1 MNKFR
6 ERQVSMSQQHDKDK
20 VKQCTDVQK
29 ASGAVTPA
37 LVGNRDTFSTEALDR
52 GTNESELRT

>member
-20 VKQCTDVQK
+20 VKQCSDVQK
-29 ASGAVTPA
+29 ASGAVWCGIDCT
-37 LVGNRDTFSTEALDR
+37 STREKP
-52 GTNESELRT
+52 